1 MMTAE
6 TTTLNQWQTICY
18 QDDLTP
24 NAGVC
29 ALLNGEQ
36 IAVFYCRLTQQ
47 VFAISNYDPIG
58 QAYVL
63 SRGIIGSIG
72 PVPVVASP
80 LYKQH
85 FNLHTGECLED
96 PSYTLK
102 IYPIRLAA
110 GEVQLLAA

>member
-1 MMTAE
+1 MT
-6 TTTLNQWQTICY
+6 QWQTICT
-18 QDDLTP
+18 QSDLTP

-29 ALLNGEQ
+29 ALVNGEQ
-36 IAVFYCRLTQQ
+36 VAVFYCGKTQQ

-72 PVPVVASP
+72 AIPVVASP

-85 FNLHTGECLED
+85 FNLQTGECLEE
-96 PSYTLK
+96 PGYTLK
-102 IYPIRLAA
+102 TYPIRLAA